1 MGQWTLSFT
10 LLVRLGIARGKVAMR
25 RFSAKPLLIL
35 AGLAASVLPSCA
47 TNDSMMFIIGV
58 YARKQGSCSPKPE
71 AGAPIWANGT
81 LDRLFASDYNAALL
95 IGNQI
100 TERGSREQ
108 LRTETSRVSLKG
120 AEVQLESVKGEELA
134 PAFSSTATG
143 FVDAASGTDPSI
155 AVMYATL
162 IPASVAGGLPLG
174 TVVAKVRVFGDT
186 LGGEDV
192 ESSELSF
199 PIEVCEGC
207 LIAYTAASRDL
218 AAGGTEYQC
227 LVATDPS
234 GTSASVDLPCQ
245 LGVDLPAPCTVCSG
259 VYEVCLRPACNPA
272 VTSPVATDCQ

>member
-1 MGQWTLSFT
+1 MP
-10 LLVRLGIARGKVAMR
+10 
-25 RFSAKPLLIL
+25 RFSAKTLLAL
-35 AGLAASVLPSCA
+35 GFAGLAASALPSCA

-58 YARKQGSCSPKPE
+58 YARKQGTCSPK
-71 AGAPIWANGT
+71 ADADAPIWASGT
-81 LDRLFASDYNAALL
+81 LDRLFASDYTAALL

-120 AEVQLESVKGEELA
+120 AEVTLESLKGEALA
-134 PAFSSTATG
+134 AAFSSTATG

-155 AVMYATL
+155 SVMYATL
-162 IPASVAGGLPLG
+162 IPASVAPDLPLG

-207 LIAYTAASRDL
+207 LVAYTAASRDP

-227 LVATDPS
+227 KVASDTTAMAV
-234 GTSASVDLPCQ
+234 TSEVELPCE
-245 LGVDLPAPCTVCSG
+245 LGVDLPAPCTACSG
-259 VYEVCLRPACNPA
+259 FDEICLRPACNPA
-272 VTSPVATDCQ
+272 VTDPVATDCP